1 MMQRGPLSRHEQYKW
16 EIPGGAC
23 DPEEDFEDAAIR
35 EVREELGVEI
45 ILGKVVATYN
55 EITDSNGDTWE
66 AVIFEGKLTAGAL
79 PGIQEPGK
87 CVGFGWFTKQEVKG
101 LDRADYVDKD
111 LRKLGWL

>member
-23 DPEEDFEDAAIR
+23 DPGESFESAAVR

-45 ILGKVVATYN
+45 ILGQSVATYE

-66 AVIFEGKLTAGAL
+66 AVIFAGKLADGQR

-87 CVGFGWFTKQEVKG
+87 CVGFGWFTKLEVQG
-101 LDRADYVDKD
+101 LNRADYVDKD
-111 LRKLGWL
+111 LQKLGWL